1 MRSPKMAAAD
11 AAQRVQRKGGTI
23 RHFWGGEM
31 NAACDLFCK
40 CAGKTCAF
48 RIKMGLPNN
57 GPHLIRI

>member
-1 MRSPKMAAAD
+1 MAAAT
-11 AAQRVQRKGGTI
+11 RLNVFTRKGGTT